1 MGPKG
6 RAVRKADQMRIAI
19 AQMGTHA
26 GDFER
31 TVERMADYTRRAANE
46 GADLVIFPSA
56 ALCGTM
62 PVSFADRE
70 GFLLD
75 LAEALTHLSEEA
87 SCPCLVP
94 VLSDIDGASMSE
106 ALLLSDGDVT
116 PVRLS
121 AYLSSMA
128 ADQGQG
134 MESDPTPLPEL
145 EFAGARLGIAFTYE
159 DLDDYDDYDYD
170 VDVIVFLSSYGFAT
184 DDASSALG
192 TSLSE
197 GRFLADAEAT
207 GAWIVGVGPVGCY
220 ADQVFCGSS
229 FVLSPWGELAA
240 QAPSLEETL
249 LVCDVDPS
257 SEGPLERPL
266 TPEVYDAPLTTW
278 GALTLGLRETT
289 ARQGCTDVCAL
300 VDSDL
305 GSLLVATLAVDA
317 LGPTHVHALVL
328 QTGEREAD
336 EATTGL
342 VRNLRLVEQ
351 NVERFDVRGE
361 ADPVLARDLAEVR
374 LAALARR
381 TGALALGS
389 CDKTALALEAPMH
402 VSAARLM
409 PLGDLYRS
417 DVVALAHLRNTISP
431 VIPAQADVSLPS
443 ADLATLDE
451 LPSAEARLMF
461 VDLVLSSY
469 LEWEQPLSDIVAEHG
484 HEALVTAVIERLRAV
499 EPLRAD
505 CGMQIALSSKTLA
518 EARGPQGLAW
528 HDRLRKDTGR
538 LDKKTLAAFVPE
550 EGNDDEGDVDD
561 ESELA
566 GAHRREKD
574 VHDLLGY
581 LRDFSLGGG
590 FSVSGMSGEGGRHS
604 SAGGSSQ
611 PFWQGLFSEN

>member
-1 MGPKG
+1 MK
-6 RAVRKADQMRIAI
+6 IAI
-19 AQMGTHA
+19 AQMSTRA

-31 TVERMADYTRRAANE
+31 TVERMVDYARRAADA
-46 GADLVIFPSA
+46 GADLVVFPSP
-56 ALCGTM
+56 ALCGTT
-62 PVSFADRE
+62 PVAFGDRE

-75 LAEALTHLSEEA
+75 LAESLTRLSEEA
-87 SCPCLVP
+87 ACPCLVP
-94 VLSDIDGASMSE
+94 VLSDIEGAPMSE
-106 ALLLSDGDVT
+106 ALLLSEGDVV

-121 AYLSSMA
+121 AYLESMA
-128 ADQGQG
+128 GSEA
-134 MESDPTPLPEL
+134 SDDEDAAASPLPEL

-184 DDASSALG
+184 DDVSSALG
-192 TSLSE
+192 TSLAE
-197 GRFLADAEAT
+197 GRFPVDAETT

-220 ADQVFCGSS
+220 GDQVFCGSS

-240 QAPSLEETL
+240 QAPGLEEAL

-257 SEGPLERPL
+257 SEGPLESPL

-278 GALTLGLRETT
+278 GALTLGLRETVV
-289 ARQGCTDVCAL
+289 RQGCSDVCVL
-300 VDSDL
+300 VDPDL

-336 EATTGL
+336 EATAEL
-342 VRNLRLVEQ
+342 VRNLRLSEH
-351 NVERFDVRGE
+351 NVERADARGE
-361 ADPVLARDLAEVR
+361 SDPTLARDLAEVR
-374 LAALARR
+374 LAALARHS
-381 TGALALGS
+381 GALALGS
-389 CDKTALALEAPMH
+389 WDKTALALEAP
-402 VSAARLM
+402 VGVGAARLM

-431 VIPAQADVSLPS
+431 VIPAQADVSLP
-443 ADLATLDE
+443 AEGLAGLDE
-451 LPSAEARLMF
+451 LASAETRLMF

-469 LEWEQPLSDIVAEHG
+469 LEWEQSLSDIVSEHG
-484 HEALVTAVIERLRAV
+484 HAALVASVLERLHAV

-528 HDRLRKDTGR
+528 RDRPRKDSER
-538 LDKKTLAAFVPE
+538 LDEKAFSTLVQEDA
-550 EGNDDEGDVDD
+550 NDEDDD
-561 ESELA
+561 ESA
-566 GAHRREKD
+566 ASAAYRREKD

-590 FSVSGMSGEGGRHS
+590 LSSSGAPGEGGGRHGS
-604 SAGGSSQ
+604 SGGSSQ
-611 PFWQGLFSEN
+611 PFWQGPFSEN